1 MKRITKI
8 LTVIII
14 TALLFAALPA
24 ANAQV
29 YRDTSTGAVISV
41 PDNWSY
47 TKLPVTD
54 NYSVYDSNLRNIQKT
69 MKAQHTQLGVTY
81 DTEFSCQ
88 VLKKVRYGSAYK
100 SVNNAR
106 EYVDKTLSDDVM
118 IKGGIFGTPIISKI
132 SGKEYITLSNS
143 LYQVFIHVENERVYQ
158 FEFEMF
164 NENEKIIDA
173 VLGAVKYPSKE
184 QAASANDYEKT
195 RPTKKSANTTSSSS
209 KSGGSVTPIFVIIV
223 VIVLIG
229 CVYLNRI
236 CRTKS
241 YQSKP
246 SISQGFKKFNS
257 DAVSKK
263 PLPKEEKKPKPD
275 PVEEARKKH
284 EDELR
289 EFDENDG
296 YLKLDGAGFNERP
309 DRSGLAEL
317 ALDTANGYPQ
327 LTWAYYERNAE
338 HGNSIVL
345 GSAPLPQ
352 EKINNITPRDV
363 VQFISEQSKNLPPY
377 VVIDYDKIKK
387 NEYLELWCEI
397 VKELRS

>member
-14 TALLFAALPA
+14 TALLFASLPA

-164 NENEKIIDA
+164 NENEKIIDSDTDQ
-173 VLGAVKYPSKE
+173 KH
-184 QAASANDYEKT
+184 Q
-195 RPTKKSANTTSSSS
+195 
-209 KSGGSVTPIFVIIV
+209 
-223 VIVLIG
+223 IG
-229 CVYLNRI
+229 
-236 CRTKS
+236 
-241 YQSKP
+241 
-246 SISQGFKKFNS
+246 
-257 DAVSKK
+257 
-263 PLPKEEKKPKPD
+263 
-275 PVEEARKKH
+275 
-284 EDELR
+284 
-289 EFDENDG
+289 
-296 YLKLDGAGFNERP
+296 
-309 DRSGLAEL
+309 
-317 ALDTANGYPQ
+317 
-327 LTWAYYERNAE
+327 
-338 HGNSIVL
+338 
-345 GSAPLPQ
+345 
-352 EKINNITPRDV
+352 
-363 VQFISEQSKNLPPY
+363 
-377 VVIDYDKIKK
+377 
-387 NEYLELWCEI
+387 
-397 VKELRS
+397 